1 MSPVSVLPPVQRLRT
16 SGIFSLEGG
25 EFDVE
30 NNVWIVGDEDSAI
43 VIDAAH
49 DHQAIARGLGDRELM
64 AIVSTHGHSDHVNAA
79 VALADLTNCPILLHP
94 DDADL
99 WHQVHPH
106 REPDAPL
113 LDGEALLA
121 GGVELQILHTPGHT
135 PGGVCLYAPELGA
148 VFTGDTLFPG
158 GPGATGQ
165 PFSDFPTIISSIRD
179 QLVDLPGETVVHPG
193 HGESTTIAEAAE
205 HLDSWAARGF

>member
-1 MSPVSVLPPVQRLRT
+1 MSPVSVPPPIQRLRT

-79 VALADLTNCPILLHP
+79 VALADLANCPILLHP
-94 DDADL
+94 DDAEL
-99 WHQVHPH
+99 WHHVHPH

-113 LDGEALLA
+113 LDGEALLV

-165 PFSDFPTIISSIRD
+165 PFSDFPTIIASIRD
-179 QLVDLPGETVVHPG
+179 RLAPLPRETVVHPG
-193 HGESTTIAEAAE
+193 HGETTTVAEAAE
-205 HLDSWAARGF
+205 HLDAWAARGF

>member
-1 MSPVSVLPPVQRLRT
+1 MSVLPPIQRLRT

-99 WHQVHPH
+99 WHQAHPH